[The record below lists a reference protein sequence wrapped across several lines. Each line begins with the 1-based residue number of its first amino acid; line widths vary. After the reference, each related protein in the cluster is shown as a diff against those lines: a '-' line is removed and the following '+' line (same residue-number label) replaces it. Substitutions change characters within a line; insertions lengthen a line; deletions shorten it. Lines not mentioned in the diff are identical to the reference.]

1 MVRDPP
7 ETRLSRI
14 HRDSLLTSACLLAQ
28 RLEIELLKKNIQP
41 HFLLNTLTVLIEVIE
56 QAPAT
61 AVKLI
66 EAVATTSMPLT
77 TPGGWRSGT
86 RSAQFVEEA
95 GPKFVRVGPA
105 LGEGVVWLEGS
116 DLRNG
121 TIEVEMRGSN
131 VQGRVLWASRFAVST
146 T

>member
-77 TPGGWRSGT
+77 TPGGGGLAHARRSSLRRQGG
-86 RSAQFVEEA
+86 S
-95 GPKFVRVGPA
+95 
-105 LGEGVVWLEGS
+105 LCGS
-116 DLRNG
+116 DRHSAK
-121 TIEVEMRGSN
+121 VSSGS
-131 VQGRVLWASRFAVST
+131 RAPT
-146 T
+146 